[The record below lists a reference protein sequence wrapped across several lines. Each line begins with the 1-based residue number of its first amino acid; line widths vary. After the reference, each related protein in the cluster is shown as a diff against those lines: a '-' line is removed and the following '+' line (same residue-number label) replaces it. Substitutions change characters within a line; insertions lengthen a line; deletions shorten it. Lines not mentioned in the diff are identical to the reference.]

1 MSLLK
6 TNELQKPRPFS
17 CKVAGQRPMTSSL
30 RMTGPRLFSNLLQI
44 QQLPQPS
51 RLGAADGDFGLL
63 AVVHLQ
69 LVRALEPGDDFLDA
83 VDVDEI
89 RAVDAPEDVRIKV
102 ALELLDGAEVGLALE
117 VAGDN
122 ADHPVLD
129 AGVNDVIGVYQ
140 VEAPAAL
147 DQQLVRL
154 SRRQGL
160 ALFNHLHQAVQLLV
174 G

>member
-1 MSLLK
+1 LYFSLAA
-6 TNELQKPRPFS
+6 P
-17 CKVAGQRPMTSSL
+17 L
-30 RMTGPRLFSNLLQI
+30 RMTGQGFFSNLLQI
-44 QQLPQPS
+44 QQLPQPP

-63 AVVHLQ
+63 AVVHFQ

-83 VDVDEI
+83 VDIDEM

-122 ADHPVLD
+122 ADHPILD
-129 AGVNDVIGVYQ
+129 AGVNDVIGVHQ

-154 SRRQGL
+154 SRWQW
-160 ALFNHLHQAVQLLV
+160 
-174 G
+174 